1 MVSAR
6 GLFAGLRF
14 GNASTWGWVVATML
28 FVIASAILWRRIAAD
43 LKGLQFALAIT
54 VALLASPYAH
64 FPDMTLMILPAVLTI
79 DAVLAGHLHYR
90 VLTTITSAA
99 LFVVPYILISRGR
112 HYWWESSVYLLF
124 LVIAAFAGSLM
135 VELSFASKSRAQ
147 VA

>member
-1 MVSAR
+1 
-6 GLFAGLRF
+6 
-14 GNASTWGWVVATML
+14 ML